1 MTFLFRYYIIQNMDS
16 ILILSDA
23 NSTLEIISELTKVQA
38 FSRIVTTK
46 DCSEARIDVAQHL
59 FDLIIIDIPSFN
71 ESISEFIFYILE
83 QTDSGLIILVDE
95 ESSFTEIESFESAGA
110 FIISKPVNV
119 SFLSQTIKFIGANK
133 KRLSNLENEN
143 QKLQQ
148 KIEEIRLV
156 DRAKCVLIQY
166 LNMTEPQAHRYI
178 TKQSMDLRQSRLV
191 TAENILKTYES

>member
-1 MTFLFRYYIIQNMDS
+1 MTFLFRYYIILSMDS

-23 NSTLEIISELTKVQA
+23 NSTLEIISELTKVQT

-46 DCSEARIDVAQHL
+46 DCSEAKTDVAQHL
-59 FDLIIIDIPSFN
+59 FDLIIIDIPFFN
-71 ESISEFIFYILE
+71 ESINEFIFYILE
-83 QTDSGLIILVDE
+83 KTDSGLIILIDE
-95 ESSFTEIESFESAGA
+95 ESSFAEVESFESSGA
-110 FIISKPVNV
+110 FIITKPVNV
-119 SFLSQTIKFIGANK
+119 SFLSQAIKFIGANK